1 MARLSGVLPGG
12 RVSGGTVTTAAPAA
26 SAPGASSAYGEFRS
40 GLGDV
45 TSGRVS
51 LLMLDSLI
59 LFLVVFYVWTHR
71 VQGGG

>member
-1 MARLSGVLPGG
+1 MSRLSGVLPRGAA
-12 RVSGGTVTTAAPAA
+12 SGGTVTTAAPPA
-26 SAPGASSAYGEFRS
+26 SAPGASAYGEFRS

-51 LLMLDSLI
+51 LLMLDTLI
-59 LFLVVFYVWTHR
+59 LALVVFYVWTHR

>member
-1 MARLSGVLPGG
+1 MSRLSGVLPQG
-12 RVSGGTVTTAAPAA
+12 RAAGGTVTTAAPAA
-26 SAPGASSAYGEFRS
+26 SAPGGGAYGEFRS

-51 LLMLDSLI
+51 LLMLDTLI
-59 LFLVVFYVWTHR
+59 LFLIVFYVWTHR